1 MQCALTKLAY
11 LLSKPEFT
19 VKQIRDLMGMPLRG
33 ELTRASAVPASSVAG
48 QDRLDHNM
56 ENIQQVLSQFM
67 RLTRPPSSVP
77 SITFSP
83 DPVDTNSSKA
93 AAPWTWTAAEAA
105 STEAVLYPF
114 LMHLAAARDDVETL
128 SFCLRTVEPGV
139 ENAIGSP
146 AAEGLK
152 SHGLM
157 AGGVVNS
164 LEPGSGRSP
173 LHIAALN
180 GHVKSVNLLMQSG
193 ALVHLRD
200 AMGHTALYYVGFLN
214 PSDLDVFLTASFRPL
229 AKVTNRPLTLCSKLV
244 HHSAGQMVASPSS
257 LPEKRL
263 KTTTKMS

>member
-1 MQCALTKLAY
+1 
-11 LLSKPEFT
+11 
-19 VKQIRDLMGMPLRG
+19 MGMPLRG
-33 ELTRASAVPASSVAG
+33 ELTRAPAVPASSVAG

-67 RLTRPPSSVP
+67 RLTHPSSSVP

-83 DPVDTNSSKA
+83 DPVDTNSCKA

-139 ENAIGSP
+139 ENAVGSP

-180 GHVKSVNLLMQSG
+180 GHVRSVNLLMQSG

-229 AKVTNRPLTLCSKLV
+229 AKVTNRPLTLCSRLV
-244 HHSAGQMVASPSS
+244 H
-257 LPEKRL
+257 R
-263 KTTTKMS
+263 